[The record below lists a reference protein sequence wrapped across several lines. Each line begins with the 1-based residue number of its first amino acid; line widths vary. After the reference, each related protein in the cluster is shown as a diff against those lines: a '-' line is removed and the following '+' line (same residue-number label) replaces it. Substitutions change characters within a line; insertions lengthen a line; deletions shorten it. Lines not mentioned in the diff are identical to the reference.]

1 MNWEDSSPWCLPYL
15 WEQKNRPVE
24 NFTFWCKIHSSRY
37 LRGLKGMLLIWNHAY
52 SIFVSGC
59 HSQDFNCDCILQLTT
74 TATRFHHINT
84 VLQQSRYL
92 WDVSIASVPLPPATP
107 WCMHGNNDWI
117 VFIWDIRENYHLMIK
132 GQTTLTGL
140 LLPVGE
146 LSSIPKLGLS
156 CQPQT
161 GLGLALKVFQP
172 PKTEHNISTA

>member
-92 WDVSIASVPLPPATP
+92 WNVSFASFLLPPATP

-117 VFIWDIRENYHLMIK
+117 VFIWDIREKVITSWSK
-132 GQTTLTGL
+132 GRQL
-140 LLPVGE
+140 LLVYCCLLVNFLAF
-146 LSSIPKLGLS
+146 LSWGWVVNPRL
-156 CQPQT
+156 
-161 GLGLALKVFQP
+161 V
-172 PKTEHNISTA
+172 

>member
-1 MNWEDSSPWCLPYL
+1 MNWEDSSQWYLPYL
-15 WEQKNRPVE
+15 WEQKNQPVE

-74 TATRFHHINT
+74 TGTRFHHINT

-92 WDVSIASVPLPPATP
+92 WNVSFASFPLPPATP

-117 VFIWDIRENYHLMIK
+117 VFILDIRKE
-132 GQTTLTGL
+132 
-140 LLPVGE
+140 LLPHDQWENCSYWFIADCWWIFEHCQVGVE
-146 LSSIPKLGLS
+146 LSTPDWFRVGSEG
-156 CQPQT
+156 
-161 GLGLALKVFQP
+161 
-172 PKTEHNISTA
+172 ISTPQNRI